1 MPKKAEGLTARKVDT
16 IKTPGL
22 FADGGGL
29 YLQVTAAGAKTW
41 IFRYSLAGR
50 RRDMG
55 LGSTS
60 LVGLALAR
68 EKAQEA
74 RKLVKDGID
83 PIEDKKAQ
91 AAAVALDAANAR
103 TFKECAEAYIEAH
116 RAGWKN
122 PKHAAQWPS
131 SLETYAYPI
140 IGALPIAAIDTP
152 LVLQVL
158 NPIWN
163 TKTETA
169 NRLRG
174 RIEMIL
180 DYARVKGYRTGDNP
194 ARWRGHLDH
203 TLLSRDKASPRG
215 HHASLPYADIP
226 AFWPRLQAQDGIG
239 ARALEFCI
247 LTAGRT
253 GEVLGA
259 RWDEIDTEAAT
270 WTVPADRMK
279 AGQEHRVPLTAP
291 ALALLRKMAAIRTG
305 EFVFPS
311 QSPKRP
317 SSNMI
322 MAMTL
327 RRMKVAATPHGFRS
341 TFRTWAAEKAH
352 AAHEVAEAALAHVEG
367 NKTVA
372 AYQRGDLF
380 ERRRRLMEVWA
391 TYCETGADMRADNVV
406 TLADRAG

>member
-41 IFRYSLAGR
+41 IFRYKLADR

-60 LVGLALAR
+60 TVGLAEAR
-68 EKAQEA
+68 EKAQA
-74 RKLVKDGID
+74 AQKLVKDGID
-83 PIEDKKAQ
+83 PIEDKKAK
-91 AAAVALDAANAR
+91 AAAKALDAANAR

-140 IGALPIAAIDTP
+140 IGALPIAEIDTP

-215 HHASLPYADIP
+215 HHASLPYADMP
-226 AFWPRLQAQDGIG
+226 GFWPKLQVQDGIG

-270 WTVPADRMK
+270 WTIPADRMK

-291 ALALLRKMAAIRTG
+291 ALSLLRKMAAIRTG
-305 EFVFPS
+305 EFMFPS
-311 QSPKRP
+311 QSPRRP

-380 ERRRRLMEVWA
+380 ERRRRLMDAWA
-391 TYCETGADMRADNVV
+391 IYCETGADVRADNVV
-406 TLADRAG
+406 TLVDRAG